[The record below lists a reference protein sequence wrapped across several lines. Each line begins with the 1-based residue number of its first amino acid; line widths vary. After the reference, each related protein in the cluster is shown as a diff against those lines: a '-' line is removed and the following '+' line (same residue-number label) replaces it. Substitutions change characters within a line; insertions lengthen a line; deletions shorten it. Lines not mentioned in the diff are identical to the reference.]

1 MLTKRLTGSQQ
12 AQNICITF
20 IQRRPNVFDI
30 GPTLYKCYTNVF
42 SPGAQGSKMSRAGRK
57 GLKVV
62 SNWKFCAESENQR
75 LTCRTW
81 EVFQRRRHCCHGN
94 NLTKN

>member
-1 MLTKRLTGSQQ
+1 MWLVLLT
-12 AQNICITF
+12 TF
-20 IQRRPNVFDI
+20 LVFLFCHDA
-30 GPTLYKCYTNVF
+30 
-42 SPGAQGSKMSRAGRK
+42 SPGAQGSKMSRAGSK

-81 EVFQRRRHCCHGN
+81 EVFQIRPHCCHGN
-94 NLTKN
+94 NLAKN

>member
-1 MLTKRLTGSQQ
+1 MACHDTL
-12 AQNICITF
+12 ICIKY
-20 IQRRPNVFDI
+20 IV
-30 GPTLYKCYTNVF
+30 TLTTQGGQTYLMLAHWYDRCGSY
-42 SPGAQGSKMSRAGRK
+42 SPGAQGSKMSRAGPK

-81 EVFQRRRHCCHGN
+81 EVFQIRRHCCHGN
-94 NLTKN
+94 NLGKK